1 MSAIPD
7 GQIDRYKY
15 ILMYDDERV
24 VDAIVTL
31 RDAGGQDWWHLVV
44 DLEGGGYAAAP
55 FSALVNGLEEQGKPF
70 LERPLGELVGT
81 TLAAVEVIVEQAKAD
96 LDDIRRRAAESECQI
111 AVVLK
116 EGELRG
122 VLAVGTM
129 RSATHGLFDTGL
141 AQLAGRYAELPE
153 RGLLSRRR
161 IEARAAKGRRS
172 PGGSKGPSASHTEG
186 TGDV

>member
-1 MSAIPD
+1 MSAITN

-24 VDAIVTL
+24 VDAIIAL
-31 RDAGGQDWWHLVV
+31 RDAGGQDWWHLVI

-55 FSALVNGLEEQGKPF
+55 FSALASRLEEQGEP
-70 LERPLGELVGT
+70 LLGRPLGELVGT
-81 TLAAVEVIVEQAKAD
+81 TLTVVEVTVEQAEAD
-96 LDDIRRRAAESECQI
+96 LDDIRRRAAESECRV

-129 RSATHGLFDTGL
+129 RSATPGLFDTGL

-161 IEARAAKGRRS
+161 IEACAFKGRLS
-172 PGGSKGPSASHTEG
+172 SGGGRRPSSSRTEG